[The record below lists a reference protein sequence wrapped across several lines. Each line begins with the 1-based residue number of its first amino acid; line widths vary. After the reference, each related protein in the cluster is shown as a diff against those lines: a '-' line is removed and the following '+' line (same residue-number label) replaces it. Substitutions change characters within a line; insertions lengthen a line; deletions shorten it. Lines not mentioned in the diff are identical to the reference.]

1 MITLADIIRL
11 YAAELLDKVGSSLLP
26 SHRKTMQHIVK
37 CRTPALGGET
47 WECSECGKLHYSYH
61 SCRNRHCPKCQ
72 HDRAELWLSKQQD
85 LLLPAPYFLA
95 TVTVP
100 RELRALFQ
108 RHQRVLYHILFQA
121 AAQAIMTL
129 ARDKKYLGADIGMM
143 GVLHTW
149 KRNLDYHPHIHF
161 LIPGGGVTLDGKRW
175 KYAKPDFLVHVR
187 PLSLLI
193 RRLFREALK
202 ETDLYEQVPTTVW
215 RSKWVS
221 HIKSVGDGSAALK
234 YLAPYI
240 MRVALSDKNIL
251 NLKDG
256 MVTFRYK
263 DAKTGQFRTRCLPA
277 LDFIQQF
284 LKHVLPKGFVK
295 VRYFGF
301 LATKKRDALDV
312 IKELIGIRQDANDEK
327 DKETEKVMRCP
338 DCGGILIFIAELPK
352 RRGPPQQETTLWPS
366 F

>member
-1 MITLADIIRL
+1 
-11 YAAELLDKVGSSLLP
+11 
-26 SHRKTMQHIVK
+26 MQHIVE
-37 CRTPALGGET
+37 CRTPSLGGQK
-47 WECSECGKLHYSYH
+47 WECSKCGKHHYSFH

-72 HDRAELWLSKQQD
+72 HDRAEQWLTNQQN
-85 LLLPAPYFLA
+85 LLLPVPYFLA

-121 AAQAIMTL
+121 AAQAIITL
-129 ARDKKYLGADIGMM
+129 AKDKKYLGADIGMM
-143 GVLHTW
+143 AVLHTW
-149 KRNLDYHPHIHF
+149 ARNLDYHPHLHF
-161 LIPGGGVTLDGKRW
+161 LIPGGGVTPDGKRW
-175 KYAKPDFLVHVR
+175 KYAGPDFLVHVK

-202 ETDLYEQVPTTVW
+202 GTGLYDQVPKTVW
-215 RSKWVS
+215 RSNWVS
-221 HIKSVGDGSAALK
+221 HIKPVGDGSAALK

-251 NLKDG
+251 GLKDG
-256 MVTFRYK
+256 KVTFRYK
-263 DAKTGQFRTRCLPA
+263 EAKTGQFKTRCIPA
-277 LDFIQQF
+277 LHFIQMF

-301 LATKKRDALDV
+301 LATKKRETLDV
-312 IKELIGIRQDANDEK
+312 IKELIGKRLDANEEEDK
-327 DKETEKVMRCP
+327 DTEKVLRCP
-338 DCGGILIFIAELPK
+338 DCGGILVFIAELPK
-352 RRGPPQQETTLWPS
+352 RRGPPQLETTLWFS